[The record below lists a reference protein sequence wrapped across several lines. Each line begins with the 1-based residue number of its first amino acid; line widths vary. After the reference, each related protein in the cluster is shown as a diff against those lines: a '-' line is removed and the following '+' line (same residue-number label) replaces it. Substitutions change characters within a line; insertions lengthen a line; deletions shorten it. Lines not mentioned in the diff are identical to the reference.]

1 MESGRSD
8 LARRAVEVSAA
19 AAADP
24 DLEASAGAGKGKFVR
39 PQDAVT
45 VTVTVTVTE
54 TTCAWTGQKK
64 TKIQSTPTSGDHSS
78 GKIVRGQG
86 QDRGWFRFLKW
97 NRGGNRLEEIDGL
110 DWDDDK
116 LEKEVDACLRQLK
129 DNPFVYLGGAIDDE
143 ALTILDEQEQREL
156 DRRLALCRLR
166 AHWEKYH
173 DIDDQELSVL
183 FPYNDLDDYGYFVDW
198 EGSFEWYFDRA
209 YCQYADFQDYQR
221 LVVRNINDCEYED
234 WEFYRST
241 CSTLEGDQDYVQ
253 FWEKLSS
260 TTQLIDWHIKSSTCE
275 QRNEKLFYYHTLKIA
290 AEHPNVYKT
299 LVNSGFYE
307 FIRRLRITF
316 ISSLGCADF
325 YFEM

>member
-1 MESGRSD
+1 
-8 LARRAVEVSAA
+8 
-19 AAADP
+19 
-24 DLEASAGAGKGKFVR
+24 
-39 PQDAVT
+39 
-45 VTVTVTVTE
+45 
-54 TTCAWTGQKK
+54 
-64 TKIQSTPTSGDHSS
+64 
-78 GKIVRGQG
+78 
-86 QDRGWFRFLKW
+86 
-97 NRGGNRLEEIDGL
+97 
-110 DWDDDK
+110 
-116 LEKEVDACLRQLK
+116 
-129 DNPFVYLGGAIDDE
+129 
-143 ALTILDEQEQREL
+143 
-156 DRRLALCRLR
+156 
-166 AHWEKYH
+166 
-173 DIDDQELSVL
+173 
-183 FPYNDLDDYGYFVDW
+183 VDW

-209 YCQYADFQDYQR
+209 YCQYAEFQDYQR

-253 FWEKLSS
+253 FWEKMSS

-325 YFEM
+325 YFEMWNLLAREKLSFKDALNLLYNGGKYSFVFAIRAKFEPNLRPLEKHYKPFLDRIGEKSVEEAQGLIMDYVTRDRIGLPKTYYDYAKKKLGIAEKIGLIPSPPTKAPRDKVTP